1 MMVGWRGGE
10 WGRGATYGGNE
21 GESQLFGGVA
31 EYPTI
36 GEDTHYR
43 HDLKHVLPHPQ
54 TGGFLSNGALT
65 GVADLQ
71 RVSIERVSIEIVR
84 VRGGYGWYEG

>member
-1 MMVGWRGGE
+1 M
-10 WGRGATYGGNE
+10 A
-21 GESQLFGGVA
+21 
-31 EYPTI
+31 
-36 GEDTHYR
+36 
-43 HDLKHVLPHPQ
+43 
-54 TGGFLSNGALT
+54 

>member
-1 MMVGWRGGE
+1 M
-10 WGRGATYGGNE
+10 
-21 GESQLFGGVA
+21 FGGVA

-65 GVADLQ
+65 GVADLE
-71 RVSIERVSIEIVR
+71 IERV
-84 VRGGYGWYEG
+84 